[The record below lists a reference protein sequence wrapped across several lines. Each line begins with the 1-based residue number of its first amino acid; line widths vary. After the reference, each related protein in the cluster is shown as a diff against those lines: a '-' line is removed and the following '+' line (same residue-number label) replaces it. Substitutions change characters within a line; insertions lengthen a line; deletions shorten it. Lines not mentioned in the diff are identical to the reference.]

1 MYKFVLG
8 IAKIIVRS
16 FGKMEVIHQE
26 RLPKQEGYI
35 VTCTH
40 RGWLEIVILGIAVP
54 RPIHFMAKKEL
65 FNNRI
70 IGFLLQKINAFP
82 VDRENPSP
90 STIKIPVKL
99 LKNKEVVG
107 IFPSG
112 TRNSEGAPLKRG
124 AVTIG
129 NLSKTPI
136 VPAYYHGPRTLKE
149 LKQMKKATIIF
160 GEPILIHVQQK
171 EELSFYTDL
180 LNERTHLLA
189 EELQTTLKDL

>member
-1 MYKFVLG
+1 MYNFVLG
-8 IAKIIVRS
+8 IAKVIVRS
-16 FGKMEVIHQE
+16 FGKVEVLHQD
-26 RLPKQEGYI
+26 RLPKEEGYI

-70 IGFLLQKINAFP
+70 IGFLLRKINAFP
-82 VDRENPSP
+82 VDRDNPSP

-99 LKNKEVVG
+99 LKSKEVVG

-112 TRNSEGAPLKRG
+112 TRNSEGTPLKRG
-124 AVTIG
+124 AVTIA

-136 VPAYYHGPRTLKE
+136 IPAYYEGPRTLKE

-160 GEPILIHVQQK
+160 GEPIFIQVKNKDEFSL
-171 EELSFYTDL
+171 YTEL
-180 LNERTHLLA
+180 LNDQTQLLA
-189 EELQTTLKDL
+189 LELQKTKHP